1 MKIPTLLLLFLF
13 LFFHP
18 AFIPESG
25 AQTTPKER
33 KFNNGNL
40 KESYSQDDDEQL
52 QGPYTAWFRNGQL
65 RAQGNL
71 KNSKEEGTWQYFY
84 KNGNPASTLSYV
96 DGKLQGKMT
105 YYYSTGELL
114 EERTFEADVQ
124 VGTLQNY
131 YRSGAKR
138 RTGQFVAGNLDG
150 PLTTYNEDGTVRKV
164 KVCACG
170 KKVTTRRRND

>member
-25 AQTTPKER
+25 AQTIPVER
-33 KFNNGNL
+33 KFNNGTL
-40 KESYSQDDDEQL
+40 KKSYNQDDEELL

-71 KNSKEEGTWQYFY
+71 KNSKEEGPWQYFY
-84 KNGNPASTLSYV
+84 KNGNPAGTLSYV
-96 DGKLQGKMT
+96 DGKLQGKMS

-114 EERTFEADVQ
+114 EERSFEADVQ
-124 VGTLQNY
+124 VGTFQSY

-138 RTGQFVAGNLDG
+138 STGQFVAGNLDG
-150 PLTTYNEDGTVRKV
+150 PLTTYNEDGTIRKV

-170 KKVTTRRRND
+170 KKVTTRRKNN